1 MDLDTEVGHLEVRLP
16 IDVDAP
22 AAARAALAR
31 FLRDAAASSL
41 AGAQLVASELVSNS
55 VRHSG
60 ATPADQLVMRVELA
74 AGTVRLEVEDPGR
87 NGPVRTR
94 PPDLDGGGGMGL
106 NLVRTLCERWG
117 VEHPAAGGTRVWARL
132 LLA

>member
-22 AAARAALAR
+22 AAARVALAR
-31 FLRDAAASSL
+31 FLGDVAGSSL

-60 ATPADQLVMRVELA
+60 ATAADQLVLRVELTA
-74 AGTVRLEVEDPGR
+74 ETVRVEVEDPGR
-87 NGPVRTR
+87 DATIATR
-94 PPDLDGGGGMGL
+94 PADLEGGGGLGL

-117 VEHPAAGGTRVWARL
+117 VEHPSAGGTRVWGRL

>member
-60 ATPADQLVMRVELA
+60 ATPADELVMRVELA

-87 NGPVRTR
+87 NGPVTTR
-94 PPDLDGGGGMGL
+94 RPDLDGGGGMGL
-106 NLVRTLCERWG
+106 NLVRSLCERWG

-132 LLA
+132 LVA